1 MHSISL
7 TQANQT
13 TLKQQQQLLIN
24 LAMKQAFHVMQLP
37 MLELSEWLQCE
48 IESNPVLEIDLA
60 NEPARECLDE
70 PTRSPYTLRNKSQEI
85 LEQRRKDHQEN
96 MLVAEVSLY
105 EHLMNQ
111 APLAL
116 ESRQD
121 LNLAELII
129 GHLNEKGFLET
140 PLHEIALGTPLEK
153 MQEVLETIQS
163 LDPPGIGAKNL
174 QESLLIQ
181 LKHKNKEGSRAAKV
195 ISRHFDDLLHN
206 RLPLIS
212 KSLHIPIKDLMEIVE
227 KEIAPLDL
235 SPGYKYCY
243 QPTAAILPD
252 VLLLYIDG
260 KWQVNVNTSFL
271 PKFQIAPI
279 YVAALE
285 DHSFENEEY
294 SYLRRQLAGGRWLK
308 RIVQKRNL
316 TLRRISEFVL
326 TKQMTFFSGEKG
338 SLVPLTMKE
347 AAEELELNESTIA
360 RAVANKFIACPQGMF
375 SLKSFFK
382 QGVQAKSGEKIS
394 NRSLREMLAKAI
406 SEEDK
411 SQPLSDKQL
420 SSHFKKLG
428 IPCARRTIAK
438 YRSSLKISPAC
449 KRRRWS

>member
-1 MHSISL
+1 MNSISL
-7 TQANQT
+7 IQENETG
-13 TLKQQQQLLIN
+13 LKQQQQLLIN

-37 MLELSEWLQCE
+37 LLELSEWLKCE
-48 IESNPVLEIDLA
+48 IERNPVLEIDLA
-60 NEPARECLDE
+60 NEPIRESLEE
-70 PTRSPYTLRNKSQEI
+70 PIQYQHTLRNKPQEN
-85 LEQRRKDHQEN
+85 LEKRRKEHQEN
-96 MLVAEVSLY
+96 MLVAQVSLY
-105 EHLMNQ
+105 EHLMSQ
-111 APLAL
+111 IPLAL
-116 ESRQD
+116 ESRQN
-121 LNLAELII
+121 LNLAKLII

-140 PLHEIALGTPLEK
+140 PLHEIAPDTPIEK
-153 MQEVLETIQS
+153 MQEVLETVQS

-181 LKHKNKEGSRAAKV
+181 LKLKKKEDSRAAKV

-212 KSLHIPIKDLMEIVE
+212 KNLHISIKDLMEIVK

-235 SPGYKYCY
+235 NPGYKYCY
-243 QPTAAILPD
+243 QPTVAILPD

-285 DHSFENEEY
+285 DQSFENEEY
-294 SYLRRQLAGGRWLK
+294 FYLRRQLAGGRWLK
-308 RIVQKRNL
+308 RIVQKRNH
-316 TLRRISEFVL
+316 TLRKICEFVL
-326 TKQMTFFSGEKG
+326 TRQMAFFNGEKG

-347 AAEELELNESTIA
+347 AAEELELSASTIA
-360 RAVANKFIACPQGMF
+360 RAIAGKFIACPQGMF

-382 QGVQAKSGEKIS
+382 QGMQAKNGEKIS
-394 NRSLREMLAKAI
+394 NRSLREMLAKTI
-406 SEEDK
+406 GEEDK
-411 SQPLSDKQL
+411 QHPLSDEQL

-449 KRRRWS
+449 ERRRWS